1 MIARAI
7 LLAASMAA
15 CLSILGPWLDGAHI
29 DDHSTEVEQAKDM
42 EDAQRAAVVRQR
54 FERAAQRLCG
64 PQSAWRE
71 ISQGVIEC
79 KARRGLPATRMSA
92 PLQPG
97 EHR

>member
-1 MIARAI
+1 MIFRPI
-7 LLAASMAA
+7 LLTAAMAFV
-15 CLSILGPWLDGAHI
+15 LSALGPYLDGVTL
-29 DDHSTEVEQAKDM
+29 DDHSAEVDQAKNL

-79 KARRGLPATRMSA
+79 KARRGLPSTTV
-92 PLQPG
+92 LFK
-97 EHR
+97 E